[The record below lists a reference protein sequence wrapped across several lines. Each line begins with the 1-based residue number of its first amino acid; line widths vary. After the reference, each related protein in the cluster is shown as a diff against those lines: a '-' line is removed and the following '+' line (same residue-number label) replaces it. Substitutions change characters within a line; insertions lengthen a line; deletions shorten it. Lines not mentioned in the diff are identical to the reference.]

1 MDKRAK
7 TKFDKMLV
15 DNEWTVLNDKI
26 VDSDNDAVKIKPIAK
41 AYGIPEAA
49 MEGVIMEYIEENKP
63 KDKSVSSYTQE
74 AAIEEISAIMD
85 YNKFDFNIRTMNYV
99 RTLNKLDRN
108 GEKIKISVSYTDVV
122 DAIEAAIEAAK
133 INNGG
138 KYYFTTKA
146 LMAIMKDS
154 TNRIVRRKQDLITE
168 SITFDKSVTIQKE
181 WLTRLH
187 KEYQIE
193 QEFEIFEVMM
203 KHFCWQIKRKM
214 MDLSTQN
221 DILLSFHGSQ
231 GIGKSFLFNNIF
243 STVLNDFYTPG
254 ATLQSICDP
263 NQTPALTSQFCM
275 NIEEMAT
282 GGSESQNRLSEKD
295 ITILKKN
302 LTGTTTTMRVFF
314 TQKTETFRIRASFIS
329 TTNKHI
335 YEIINDDTGMR
346 RFFEFTSNRKD
357 RMNTE
362 EVKWIIDNSIDFF
375 STLDEFNDMGYWNMN
390 SEVGKKIAEI
400 QKGYISSS
408 IVKYFNTI
416 CVRTD
421 NLTTDG
427 YKKLSLSELYEEY
440 NNYCIVNDVDPKF
453 RTSRRNFKSKLEDT
467 FGKDAVKNHSH
478 IDSVWIKEKNAVIK
492 EENPQFSP
500 TEHFKQSRASKELT
514 SGRKFMN
521 IEGIE

>member
-1 MDKRAK
+1 MEKRAK
-7 TKFDKMLV
+7 TKFEKMLV
-15 DNEWTVLNDKI
+15 ENEWTVLNDKI

-49 MEGVIMEYIEENKP
+49 MEGVIMEYIEEIKP
-63 KDKSVSSYTQE
+63 KEKVDTGYTQDTAIDE
-74 AAIEEISAIMD
+74 IAAIMK
-85 YNKFDFNIRTMNYV
+85 YNNFDFNIRTMNYV
-99 RTLNKLDRN
+99 RTLNKTNKN
-108 GEKIKISVSYTDVV
+108 GEKIKIAVSYTDVV

-138 KYYFTTKA
+138 KYFVTTKA

-168 SITFDKSVTIQKE
+168 TITFDESVTIQRE

-187 KEYQIE
+187 KVYQIE
-193 QEFEIFEVMM
+193 QDFDIFEVMM

-221 DILLSFHGSQ
+221 DILLSFHGAQ

-263 NQTPALTSQFCM
+263 NQTTALTSQFCM

-302 LTGTTTTMRVFF
+302 LTGTHTTMRLFF
-314 TQKTETFRIRASFIS
+314 TQEVKSFRIRTSFIS

-346 RFFEFTSNRKD
+346 RFFEFTSNRKE
-357 RMNTE
+357 RMDTE

-390 SEVGKKIAEI
+390 DVVGKKIAEI

-408 IVKYFNTI
+408 IIKYFNTI
-416 CVRTD
+416 SVLTD
-421 NLTTDG
+421 GANADG

-440 NNYCIVNDVDPKF
+440 NNYCVINDVDPKF

-467 FGKDAVKNHSH
+467 FGKEVVKNHSH
-478 IDSVWIKEKNAVIK
+478 IESVWMKEKNAVI
-492 EENPQFSP
+492 EETKFSP